1 MKNIVLII
9 SFVLLS
15 VSLQAQKFQK
25 IDKSVVD
32 IAYYPAKAPIRVFE
46 KKATKRAALEPK
58 IRVTYSRP
66 LKKERTIFGKLL
78 KFNEPWRIGANE
90 STEVLFMTDVT
101 FGDSLVKAGR
111 YSLIII
117 PTETEWTLKL
127 NTDLD
132 GWGDYSY
139 DPSKDIASITAPT
152 KESKKEIEALSIALY
167 ENSENI
173 IHLKVGWDKTIAEFP
188 IRINE

>member
-1 MKNIVLII
+1 MKNIVLLIA
-9 SFVLLS
+9 FALLS
-15 VSLQAQKFQK
+15 VSLHAQKFQE

-32 IAYYPAKAPIRVFE
+32 IAYYPADAPVRVFK
-46 KKATKRAALEPK
+46 KKAAKRAALEPK
-58 IRVTYSRP
+58 IRVIYSRP
-66 LKKERTIFGKLL
+66 LKKGRAIFGKLL

-90 STEVLFMTDVT
+90 STEILFMTDVT
-101 FGDSLVKAGR
+101 FGESLVRAGR

-132 GWGDYSY
+132 GWGNYSY
-139 DPSKDIASITAPT
+139 DPSKDIASITVPT
-152 KESKKEIEALSIALY
+152 QKSKKEIEALSIALY
-167 ENSENI
+167 KNSENV

-188 IRINE
+188 ITINE